1 MTAIPHDKGERV
13 MTEMLLNWVADTL
26 ARSDIIDLYFIVSDL
41 IDIPISEAEA
51 CETAYFDAMATHTIE
66 SDQNIKSKRIP
77 LGKLV
82 L

>member
-1 MTAIPHDKGERV
+1 MTASTKKGMQA

-26 ARSDIIDLYFIVSDL
+26 ARSDIIDLYFILSDL
-41 IDIPISEAEA
+41 VDIPISEAEA
-51 CETAYFDAMATHTIE
+51 CETGHFDALATYTVE
-66 SDQNIKSKRIP
+66 NAPTRNQKKVP

>member
-1 MTAIPHDKGERV
+1 

-26 ARSDIIDLYFIVSDL
+26 ARTDVIDLYFIVSDL
-41 IDIPISEAEA
+41 VDIPISEEEA
-51 CETAYFDAMATHTIE
+51 CETAYFDACATHTVE
-66 SDQNIKSKRIP
+66 NAQNENLTKVP

>member
-1 MTAIPHDKGERV
+1 

-41 IDIPISEAEA
+41 VDIPISEAEA
-51 CETAYFDAMATHTIE
+51 CETAYFDAMATNTSE
-66 SDQNIKSKRIP
+66 TAGTGQRKRIP

>member
-1 MTAIPHDKGERV
+1 

-26 ARSDIIDLYFIVSDL
+26 ARSDMIDLYFIVSDL
-41 IDIPISEAEA
+41 VDIPISEAEA
-51 CETAYFDAMATHTIE
+51 CETAHYDAFATYTVDDVQTRNHR
-66 SDQNIKSKRIP
+66 KIP

>member
-1 MTAIPHDKGERV
+1 

-41 IDIPISEAEA
+41 VDIPISEAEA
-51 CETAYFDAMATHTIE
+51 CETAYFDAMATHTVN
-66 SDQNIKSKRIP
+66 DNQGANHGGTP

-82 L
+82 F

>member
-1 MTAIPHDKGERV
+1 MA
-13 MTEMLLNWVADTL
+13 EMLLNWVADTL

-41 IDIPISEAEA
+41 VDIPISETEA
-51 CETAYFDAMATHTIE
+51 CETAFFDALATRTVE
-66 SDQNIKSKRIP
+66 NAQFRQQNKIP

>member
-1 MTAIPHDKGERV
+1 

-26 ARSDIIDLYFIVSDL
+26 ARSDVIDLYFILSDL
-41 IDIPISEAEA
+41 VDIPISEAEA
-51 CETAYFDAMATHTIE
+51 CETAYFDALATDTMENHRTRN
-66 SDQNIKSKRIP
+66 QKKVP